1 MSASSEPT
9 PPFGQD
15 PSILPAIIEMAGS
28 VIIALTPDH
37 RIVEWNKEAER
48 IYQTPR
54 AQALGMDY
62 VATFIAPEH
71 RAFVAADIV
80 QVLAGKRTM
89 HFEDDSI
96 LPDGSRRTL
105 IWNVTRMLGPDGTP
119 TGIVAMGQDITE
131 RKEAEERFRLVF
143 EHATDGLLLSEN
155 GIVLDCNPEALRI
168 LGLSSKADLVGRRPA
183 EFSPPVQPDGRQS
196 AEKARELGKQTAAI
210 GELRFE
216 WLHRRPTGEDIPVE
230 VHVRH
235 AMLRGRRISV
245 VSWYDLTDRR
255 ALEARQEELRER
267 LAHASKM
274 DAVGQLAGGIAHDFN
289 NLLTAIRN
297 AIDLARAGLDPASEP
312 SSDLVLA
319 AEATDRAAA
328 LTKQLLALSR
338 RETVATGAVDLA
350 LLVRDTLRL
359 LRATVPPGITLVE
372 EIAPPSCLVDGERSE
387 FEQVLMNLV
396 LNARDAMPDG
406 GTLRVSLGVEGST
419 ASLIVS
425 DTGRG
430 IPSHVLPRIFEPFFS
445 TKPPGQGTGLGLAVV
460 YGVVSKRD
468 GMVTAES
475 RPEGGA
481 RFVVRLPVST
491 RQPTV
496 VTGGASS
503 HAVAGG
509 TVLLVD
515 DDPVVRSTTRRLL
528 ERAGWQVQEASD
540 GAAGH
545 ALFAGDPTRFAVV
558 LSDVRMPGLSG
569 PALVRRIRETH
580 PQMPIVLFSGYDRLD
595 GADDRLP
602 EGVPMLYKPFQPEE
616 LVGALSAV
624 QAGRV

>member
-1 MSASSEPT
+1 MSSSSDVT
-9 PPFGQD
+9 PFGQD
-15 PSILPAIIEMAGS
+15 PTILPAIIEMAGS

-37 RIVEWNKEAER
+37 RIVEWNREAER
-48 IYQTPR
+48 LYQTPR
-54 AQALGMDY
+54 AQALGLDY
-62 VATFIAPEH
+62 VGTFIAPEH

-80 QVLAGKRTM
+80 EVLAGKRTM

-105 IWNVTRMLGPDGTP
+105 IWNVTRMLGPDSTP

-155 GIVLDCNPEALRI
+155 GRVLDCNPEALRI
-168 LGLSSKADLVGRRPA
+168 LGLSSRDELIGRRPA
-183 EFSPPVQPDGRQS
+183 EFSPPVQPDGEDSDAKSR
-196 AEKARELGKQTAAI
+196 ALGAQTAAI

-216 WLHRRPTGEDIPVE
+216 WVHRRPSGDDVPVE

-245 VSWYDLTDRR
+245 VSWYDLSERR
-255 ALEARQEELRER
+255 ALEARQRDLQER

-297 AIDLARAGLDPASEP
+297 AIDLARAGLDPASDP
-312 SSDLVLA
+312 ASDLALA

-338 RETVATGAVDLA
+338 RESAAAGTVDLS

-359 LRATVPPGITLVE
+359 LKATVPPGVALVD
-372 EIAPPSCLVDGERSE
+372 EIAPPSCLVDGDRSE
-387 FEQVLMNLV
+387 YEQVLMNLV
-396 LNARDAMPDG
+396 LNARDAMPAG
-406 GTLRVSLGVEGST
+406 GTLRVTLAADHDT
-419 ASLIVS
+419 ATLTVR
-425 DTGRG
+425 DTGKG
-430 IPSHVLPRIFEPFFS
+430 IPAHVLPRVFEPFFS
-445 TKPPGQGTGLGLAVV
+445 TKPAGQGTGLGLAVV
-460 YGVVSKRD
+460 YGVVSKR
-468 GMVTAES
+468 GGVVTAES
-475 RPEGGA
+475 PPGA
-481 RFVVRLPVST
+481 GACFTVRVPRSA
-491 RQPTV
+491 RQPAAPPSATATV
-496 VTGGASS
+496 PGEARR
-503 HAVAGG
+503 G

-545 ALFAGDPTRFAVV
+545 ALFVGSPEAFSVV

-569 PALVRRIRETH
+569 PALVRKIRETH
-580 PQMPIVLFSGYDRLD
+580 PATRVVLFSGYDRLD
-595 GADDRLP
+595 GADDQLP
-602 EGVPMLYKPFQPEE
+602 SDVPLLYKPFRPEE
-616 LVGALSAV
+616 LVATVA
-624 QAGRV
+624 AACA

>member
-1 MSASSEPT
+1 MPLPPSQ
-9 PPFGQD
+9 PFGQD
-15 PSILPAIIEMAGS
+15 PTILPSIVEMAGS

-37 RIVEWNKEAER
+37 RVVEWNREAER
-48 IYQTPR
+48 LYQTPR
-54 AQALGMDY
+54 AEALGLDY

-80 QVLAGKRTM
+80 EVLAGKRTM
-89 HFEDDSI
+89 HFEDDSV

-119 TGIVAMGQDITE
+119 AGIVAMGQDITE

-155 GIVLDCNPEALRI
+155 GRVLDCNPEALRI
-168 LGLSSKADLVGRRPA
+168 LGLRDKAELIGRRPA
-183 EFSPPVQPDGRQS
+183 EFSPPLQPDGAPSDARS
-196 AEKARELGKQTAAI
+196 RELGAQTAAI

-216 WLHRRPTGEDIPVE
+216 WVHRRPSGEDVPVE

-245 VSWYDLTDRR
+245 VSWYDLSERH
-255 ALEARQEELRER
+255 ALEARQRELQER

-297 AIDLARAGLDPASEP
+297 AVDLARAGLDPASEP
-312 SSDLVLA
+312 ASDLALA

-338 RETVATGAVDLA
+338 RESAASGAVDLS

-359 LRATVPPGITLVE
+359 LKATVPPGVTLLE
-372 EIAPPSCLVDGERSE
+372 EVGPASCLVDGERSE

-396 LNARDAMPDG
+396 LNARDAMPTG
-406 GTLRVSLGVEGST
+406 GTLRVTLSADAET
-419 ASLIVS
+419 ATLTVA

-430 IPSHVLPRIFEPFFS
+430 IPPDVLPRVFEPFFS

-460 YGVVSKRD
+460 YGVVSKRG

-475 RPEGGA
+475 PPGSGA
-481 RFVVRLPVST
+481 SFTVRLPRST
-491 RQPTV
+491 RTV
-496 VTGGASS
+496 APVARAMGGTV
-503 HAVAGG
+503 HAGG

-545 ALFAGDPTRFAVV
+545 ALFAGDPDRFAVV

-580 PQMPIVLFSGYDRLD
+580 PRAPIVLFSGYDRLD
-595 GADDRLP
+595 GPDDELP
-602 EGVPMLYKPFQPEE
+602 RDVPMLYKPFRPEE
-616 LVGALSAV
+616 LVAAVASA
-624 QAGRV
+624 RDR